1 MSGRAT
7 YSRQDGKPYILDI
20 QAYKTIS
27 DQRNQGYSIVAWT
40 KFKDVEDMK
49 YYDSECATH
58 KKLKQ
63 STVGMVEV
71 PPLTMYMEG

>member
-1 MSGRAT
+1 MRLINE
-7 YSRQDGKPYILDI
+7 QDGKPYILDI

-40 KFKDVEDMK
+40 KFKDLEDMK

-71 PPLTMYMEG
+71 PPLTMFMEG

>member
-1 MSGRAT
+1 MIVKLIEV
-7 YSRQDGKPYILDI
+7 QDGKPYILDI

-40 KFKDVEDMK
+40 KFKNEEDMK
-49 YYDSECATH
+49 YYDSECAAH